1 MAIDVALKRDQ
12 FSISFIISSGSSG
25 MNSGNGSISSSSNL
39 DLKVNYSSISAILS
53 STSSF
58 IKSKFKE
65 YNSNLDGI
73 EARSILV
80 NDFVAS

>member
-58 IKSKFKE
+58 IKSKFKH
-65 YNSNLDGI
+65 G
-73 EARSILV
+73 
-80 NDFVAS
+80 

>member
-12 FSISFIISSGSSG
+12 FSISFIISSGSSC

-58 IKSKFKE
+58 IKSKFKH
-65 YNSNLDGI
+65 G
-73 EARSILV
+73 
-80 NDFVAS
+80 